1 MSRDRLTNRVASDM
15 KSKPGTQ
22 VEAKGSGVD
31 NDPYNMNDTGHE
43 KNDPSV
49 GEYAKGDPE
58 AWKEGVNKD
67 NPAKDDKK
75 REETGHAPLID
86 KHAAEEAIASA
97 RRLEEK
103 AVKAII
109 ASQRMLPGATDE
121 IIEKQAGI
129 LMHLPEEGLNS
140 TLAHQESLAQMIA
153 KAAEDSSE
161 DEDKEEEKEED
172 KDAATEEKDAGKE
185 EEEEEK
191 EATTEEK
198 DAVTEDKDAATEEK
212 EEDKEAATEEMTPQ
226 EKLASLKKQAE
237 ELEKQINA
245 AEEKE
250 EEACKKE
257 AGEDEEKKEDD
268 KEASSEKGVEASDAN
283 LLDDIFSG
291 VMPPPIK
298 KGASKLSGMVKKEAS
313 AGSDGLSDLWSS
325 APDVSSIFN

>member
-1 MSRDRLTNRVASDM
+1 MSRNRLTNRVASDM

-22 VEAKGSGVD
+22 VEAKGAGID

-49 GEYAKGDPE
+49 SEYAKGDPS
-58 AWKEGVNKD
+58 AWNEDVNKD
-67 NPAKDDKK
+67 NPAKDDQK

-86 KHAAEEAIASA
+86 KHAATEAIASA

-129 LMHLPEEGLNS
+129 LMHLPEEGLNA
-140 TLAHQESLAQMIA
+140 TLANQEGLAQMIA
-153 KAAEDSSE
+153 KAAS
-161 DEDKEEEKEED
+161 
-172 KDAATEEKDAGKE
+172 DASGEE

-191 EATTEEK
+191 SAAEETPAEEK
-198 DAVTEDKDAATEEK
+198 KEEEEEK
-212 EEDKEAATEEMTPQ
+212 SAAEETPAEEKKEEEEEKSAAEETPQ

-237 ELEKQINA
+237 ELEQQINA
-245 AEEKE
+245 AEK
-250 EEACKKE
+250 C
-257 AGEDEEKKEDD
+257 EEKKEDD
-268 KEASSEKGVEASDAN
+268 KEVEASDAS
-283 LLDDIFSG
+283 LLDQIFSG
-291 VMPPPIK
+291 VMPSPIK

-313 AGSDGLSDLWSS
+313 SNGTGELAGLWSS
-325 APDVSSIFN
+325 APDVRDVFN

>member
-1 MSRDRLTNRVASDM
+1 MSRIRLTNRVASDM

-22 VEAKGSGVD
+22 VEDKGSGVD
-31 NDPYNMNDTGHE
+31 NDVFDMNDTGHE

-49 GEYAKGDPE
+49 SEYAKGDPS
-58 AWKEGVNKD
+58 AWAEDVNKD

-129 LMHLPEEGLNS
+129 LMHLPEEGLNA
-140 TLAHQESLAQMIA
+140 TLSHQEKLAQLIA

-161 DEDKEEEKEED
+161 EDEEKEEEKEAAEEDKEEEKEEEKEAAEEDKEEEKEED
-172 KDAATEEKDAGKE
+172 K
-185 EEEEEK
+185 
-191 EATTEEK
+191 EAS
-198 DAVTEDKDAATEEK
+198 D
-212 EEDKEAATEEMTPQ
+212 EMTPQ

-237 ELEKQINA
+237 ELEQQIKA
-245 AEEKE
+245 AGEEEKE
-250 EEACKKE
+250 EEKEEKE
-257 AGEDEEKKEDD
+257 AAEEEKEEKKE
-268 KEASSEKGVEASDAN
+268 VEASDES
-283 LLDDIFSG
+283 LLDQIFSG
-291 VMPPPIK
+291 VMPSPIK

-313 AGSDGLSDLWSS
+313 SSGSDNLSDLWSS
-325 APDVSSIFN
+325 APDVRDVFGN